1 VPSGLN
7 FENDKYPNVSEGS
20 SIADPHHFDA
30 DPDPAFEFDADPDP
44 DFFPR
49 VGPSNARKWPSKA
62 STFSL

>member
-1 VPSGLN
+1 MPSGLN

-49 VGPSNARKWPSKA
+49 VGPSNARK
-62 STFSL
+62 